1 MSKETMS
8 EGTHKVVLKG
18 YGDLDKG
25 KYYIEHA
32 LAELFGVDDKV
43 AKKLLELS
51 AEEPRTVKKDV
62 NSKTAERYL
71 KALKDT
77 GAKGEVIDT
86 RFDFSSLSLE

>member
-8 EGTHKVVLKG
+8 EGAHKVVLNG

-51 AEEPRTVKKDV
+51 EEEPRTVKKGVD
-62 NSKTAERYL
+62 SKIAERYL

>member
-1 MSKETMS
+1 MSKETVS

-43 AKKLLELS
+43 AKKLLEVS
-51 AEEPRTVKKDV
+51 VEEPRTVKKDV
-62 NSKTAERYL
+62 DSKTAERYL

-77 GAKGEVIDT
+77 GAKGEVVDA
-86 RFDFSSLSLE
+86 RFDFSGLSLE